1 MRKKKPAKKVVVVS
15 THAHILLSFPH
26 MRLENKAKKSIP
38 REENSQIDIIM
49 ENDFEFWRKWTFCS
63 STLKGQ

>member
-1 MRKKKPAKKVVVVS
+1 MLMRKKKPAKKVVVVS

-38 REENSQIDIIM
+38 REENAQIDIIM
-49 ENDFEFWRKWTFCS
+49 KNDFEF
-63 STLKGQ
+63 